1 MKKSL
6 LVVLAMVCVLTVSIG
21 VYSASD
27 LVLATGGTAGTY
39 YPLGGAIANI
49 ANKRIAKMNMAAQAT
64 GASIENMRLID
75 KADADLAI
83 VQNDT
88 AYYAWNGAEAFAG
101 KPIKGFGVI
110 AALYPE
116 VVQCV
121 VAANSPIKS
130 INDLKG
136 KRVSVGAPGSGTEAN
151 ARQVLGVHGLTYA
164 DIDEQFLSFA
174 ESANQFKDGQID
186 AFFVTAGIPNPG
198 ITDVST
204 QHKIRILSIAADK
217 TKQMTAEYPFLV
229 ASTVPANTYM
239 NQPEPAYTAQIV
251 ALLIA
256 GNHMSEAEVYQIAKM
271 LFENDGELARAHA
284 KGELITLKTALD
296 GATAPIHP
304 GAAKYYKEK
313 GILK

>member
-1 MKKSL
+1 
-6 LVVLAMVCVLTVSIG
+6 
-21 VYSASD
+21 
-27 LVLATGGTAGTY
+27 
-39 YPLGGAIANI
+39 
-49 ANKRIAKMNMAAQAT
+49 
-64 GASIENMRLID
+64 
-75 KADADLAI
+75 
-83 VQNDT
+83 
-88 AYYAWNGAEAFAG
+88 
-101 KPIKGFGVI
+101 
-110 AALYPE
+110 
-116 VVQCV
+116 
-121 VAANSPIKS
+121 
-130 INDLKG
+130 
-136 KRVSVGAPGSGTEAN
+136 
-151 ARQVLGVHGLTYA
+151 LGVHGLTYA